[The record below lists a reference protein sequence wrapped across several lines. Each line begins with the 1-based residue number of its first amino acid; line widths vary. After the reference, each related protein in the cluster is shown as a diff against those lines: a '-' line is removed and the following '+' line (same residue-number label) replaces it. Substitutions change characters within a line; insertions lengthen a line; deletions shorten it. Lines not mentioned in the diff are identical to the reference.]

1 MPGYPADVQQQP
13 WRAGG
18 SIDDH
23 RFTGIDR
30 ETQHITAVVR
40 AGGRHRDRGHARHD
54 GIDQHPAGAGQAVE
68 GGTGIVA
75 KPVAQSGAVELE
87 SAGDA
92 NAIAVQLPAGD
103 GQAEHQGAGT
113 GTGQVVGVDRAAG
126 IQGDRQA
133 WRTAAGVD
141 QHVLAEIDG
150 EIQVLAGDIAAI
162 GRHADT
168 GDCRRHAIDA
178 VDSASQATAQAVAG
192 GIGNAGSAAIE
203 VQAHAARPAQAVDQY
218 RVGMAI
224 DLGNTGDASGSAAG
238 QHQGEIGDI
247 HAADVFVERHRVAHR
262 IGSARAGID
271 AHDTGG
277 LRDNG
282 IDQHRGCTAQVVERQ
297 RQRVGRRIAH
307 GCAVQVQA
315 ARHADT
321 IAVVVAGLHGV
332 LEQQRVAAGA

>member
-1 MPGYPADVQQQP
+1 MDGEVQVLSGNVAAITGYLDM
-13 WRAGG
+13 
-18 SIDDH
+18 
-23 RFTGIDR
+23 
-30 ETQHITAVVR
+30 
-40 AGGRHRDRGHARHD
+40 
-54 GIDQHPAGAGQAVE
+54 
-68 GGTGIVA
+68 
-75 KPVAQSGAVELE
+75 
-87 SAGDA
+87 GDA
-92 NAIAVQLPAGD
+92 
-103 GQAEHQGAGT
+103 
-113 GTGQVVGVDRAAG
+113 
-126 IQGDRQA
+126 
-133 WRTAAGVD
+133 
-141 QHVLAEIDG
+141 
-150 EIQVLAGDIAAI
+150 
-162 GRHADT
+162 
-168 GDCRRHAIDA
+168 RRDPVNA

-321 IAVVVAGLHGV
+321 VAVVVAGLHGV
-332 LEQQRVAAGA
+332 LEQQRAAAGA